1 MNNSVNGEAPG
12 IYRANT
18 TVQAPRPPRD
28 RYFDAL
34 RAAAI
39 VRVVVFHMFSAA
51 WLSMIFPSMGVMFAL
66 GGSLMAKS
74 VERSAAGAISGRLR
88 RLLPALWVMGLV
100 LIPAMFLAGWANRP
114 DGKSFLMWV
123 VPMVEPP
130 SSPWAEPVTGVLWY
144 LVAYLW
150 MVLLSPVLLW
160 LYRRAKLATIILP
173 FFALFAWDY
182 FPEVVPDSVASAATD
197 VMTFV
202 SCWVLGFAH
211 RLGDLRKVSFAVL
224 SPLAAV
230 AVGAALAWT
239 LTHPGE
245 DGVADLANEP
255 IAYGV
260 YSLGFVLVLLRI
272 GPTMHWLTGRKALN
286 GLVNL
291 CNARAV
297 TIYLWHNVAITL
309 CFLVGDR
316 LPTDQLGSNAQMV
329 VDFGIALV
337 MLAGFIGLLGW
348 VEDVAARRP
357 VRLLPWSVVP
367 PSRPKRVT
375 PEWSGPIWF

>member
-1 MNNSVNGEAPG
+1 
-12 IYRANT
+12 
-18 TVQAPRPPRD
+18 
-28 RYFDAL
+28 
-34 RAAAI
+34 
-39 VRVVVFHMFSAA
+39 MFAVS

-74 VERSAAGAISGRLR
+74 VERSASAAVTGRLR

-100 LIPAMFLAGWANRP
+100 LVPAMFWAGWNDRP
-114 DGKSFLMWV
+114 DGKSFVFWL
-123 VPMVEPP
+123 VPLVEPP

-160 LYRRAKLATIILP
+160 LYRRARLATIILP
-173 FFALFAWDY
+173 FVALFLWDY
-182 FPEVVPDSVASAATD
+182 LPEVVPDSVASATTD
-197 VMTFV
+197 VLTFV

-211 RLGDLRKVSFAVL
+211 RLGDLRKVSLTVLFPLFAIT
-224 SPLAAV
+224 
-230 AVGAALAWT
+230 VGASLAWT
-239 LTHPGE
+239 LAHPAE
-245 DGVADLANEP
+245 DGYIDLANEP

-260 YSLGFVLVLLRI
+260 YSLGFVLLLLRVA
-272 GPTMHWLTGRKALN
+272 PKMYWLTRHKALN

-316 LPTDQLGSNAQMV
+316 LPIDGFGPNAQMGI
-329 VDFGIALV
+329 DFGIALV
-337 MLAGFIGLLGW
+337 LLAGFIGLLGW

-367 PSRPKRVT
+367 PSRPKVVT